1 MRRRT
6 AADGFFVPA
15 LVLVFLIVLFL
26 AMLFGARLLER
37 TAPVEI
43 QYSERYHELNR
54 KPVLDDAERAELE
67 VERCRFERALLQRM
81 QPAEGARFEHARSR
95 YERTCQDKLPL

>member
-1 MRRRT
+1 MNGRT
-6 AADGFFVPA
+6 AANGFFVPA

-81 QPAEGARFEHARSR
+81 QPDEGASYEHARSR